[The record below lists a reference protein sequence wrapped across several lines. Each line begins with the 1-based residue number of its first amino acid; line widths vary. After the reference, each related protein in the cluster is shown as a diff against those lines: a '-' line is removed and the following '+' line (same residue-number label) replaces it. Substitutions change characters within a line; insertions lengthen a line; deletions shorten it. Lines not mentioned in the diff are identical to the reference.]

1 MITWLTLLQ
10 QMTKMFSLPS
20 LLQPSSSL
28 AEDGED
34 AEPLNDDKGCN
45 SHQVLPASAIECL
58 VVVTGGDGDGD
69 QVQLLVPVFSTPA
82 VVGAM
87 ES

>member
-1 MITWLTLLQ
+1 VITWLTLLR
-10 QMTKMFSLPS
+10 QMMNMFSLPS
-20 LLQPSSSL
+20 LLHPSSSL

-45 SHQVLPASAIECL
+45 SHQVLPVSAIECL
-58 VVVTGGDGDGD
+58 VVVTGGDGDRD